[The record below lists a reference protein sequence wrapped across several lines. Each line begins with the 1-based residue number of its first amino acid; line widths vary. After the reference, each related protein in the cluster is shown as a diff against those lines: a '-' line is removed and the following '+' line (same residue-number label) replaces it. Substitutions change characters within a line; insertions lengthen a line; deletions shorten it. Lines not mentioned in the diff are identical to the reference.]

1 MNSSKPSRK
10 FYIVVLTGAN
20 NYVLS
25 ERFAFNKARKD
36 FEGKFA
42 AADEEQTEAIRA
54 AGFTNE
60 RMGQSLVILRR
71 ADARKMLAAM
81 KAEGP
86 EWARDYSPVLREVGE
101 FVRHRDP
108 RPIIN
113 WRVQV
118 SKAPEGST
126 VKVGTVMANGFV
138 TRDKARAYAKRSAE
152 SDKVYTTGF
161 EYEVLPNYGNI

>member
-1 MNSSKPSRK
+1 MNTSKPSRK
-10 FYIVVLTGAN
+10 FYIVVLTNVA

-25 ERFAFNKARKD
+25 ERFAFNKARIEFD
-36 FEGKFA
+36 GKFSA
-42 AADEEQTEAIRA
+42 ATDEQTQAIRA
-54 AGFTNE
+54 AGYSPNV
-60 RMGQSLVILRR
+60 GKPLVILRR

-86 EWARDYSPVLREVGE
+86 QWAKDYSPVLREVGE
-101 FVRHRDP
+101 FARHRDP